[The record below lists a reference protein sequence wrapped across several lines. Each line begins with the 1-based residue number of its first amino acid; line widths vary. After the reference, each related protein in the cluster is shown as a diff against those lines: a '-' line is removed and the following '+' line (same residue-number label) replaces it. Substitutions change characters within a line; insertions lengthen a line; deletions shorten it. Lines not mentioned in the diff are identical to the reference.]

1 MLVDDELNAD
11 VVHGQGAAEG
21 ACFAHQ
27 YRALLAQRAVD
38 GLDEAGLAAAF
49 GAGPMRGGRQ
59 HVAVGLPLVGKI
71 PSTRAVFVWQG
82 RPQAAQG
89 GRPPAAQHPGHD
101 APRVSLDGQPSQTLR
116 CLRPTKVHLSSSSS
130 TRGRLGLGRNCGLA
144 ATFFCQLDDGG
155 TRDTRQ
161 AHNGALRN
169 PLDEQLFNL
178 GIGLR
183 FAGGGRRKYR
193 LVATHRTLVFRR
205 PFQAAVFAHGRAA
218 ALATCERCL
227 KHSPR

>member
-101 APRVSLDGQPSQTLR
+101 PPRVSLDGQPEPDFALFAAHEGPHLIEFEYPGPTWFGSQLR
-116 CLRPTKVHLSSSSS
+116 ASRH
-130 TRGRLGLGRNCGLA
+130 
-144 ATFFCQLDDGG
+144 FFLP
-155 TRDTRQ
+155 
-161 AHNGALRN
+161 A
-169 PLDEQLFNL
+169 
-178 GIGLR
+178 
-183 FAGGGRRKYR
+183 
-193 LVATHRTLVFRR
+193 
-205 PFQAAVFAHGRAA
+205 
-218 ALATCERCL
+218 
-227 KHSPR
+227 